1 MRNKIMLFGSA
12 LLFIT
17 ITSFSQTKQYLYY
30 FDKNMNLTEQSKSIF
45 NGIGAKEDS
54 LFKLILFNATTKQLV
69 LTEHFTDSS
78 LKVSEG
84 LFQSYFRNVSV
95 ELEGNYL
102 EREKDGLWQEWD
114 SLGHLIDS
122 SVYNNGE
129 KILEVHFGYHK
140 NGKLDSFIVNNIKT
154 NQLKKIYYDD
164 SEKVVS
170 EVNFEGQ
177 KGLEKVFENGSIIKS
192 DSVFTRAEI
201 EAYFPGGNNAWNQ
214 YIMNQIQRHSNELT
228 NKDYGTCM
236 VKFIVGIDGRVTNV
250 EATTMQG
257 TKLAEIAVSAVQYG
271 PNWKPASQYGRLVK
285 AYRIQPVSV
294 TNPSQ

>member
-1 MRNKIMLFGSA
+1 VH
-12 LLFIT
+12 LFIT

-30 FDKNMNLTEQSKSIF
+30 FDKNINSTDQSKSIF
-45 NGIGAKEDS
+45 SGIGASEDS
-54 LFKLILFNATTKQLV
+54 LFKLILYNASTKHLI
-69 LTEHFTDSS
+69 LIEHFTDSS

-102 EREKDGLWQEWD
+102 GGKKEGLWQEWD

-122 SVYNNGE
+122 SVYNNDE
-129 KILEVHFGYHK
+129 KKLEVHFGYHK
-140 NGKLDSFIVNNIKT
+140 NGTLDSFIVNNIKT
-154 NQLKKIYYDD
+154 NELNKIYYND
-164 SEKVVS
+164 SGKVVS

-201 EAYFPGGNNAWNQ
+201 EAYFPGGNNAWSQ
-214 YIMNQIQRHSNELT
+214 YIINQIQRDLNELT
-228 NKDYGTCM
+228 NKDYGTCL

-250 EATTMQG
+250 EATTMKG

-271 PNWKPASQYGRLVK
+271 PKWKPASQYGKLVR
-285 AYRIQPVSV
+285 AYRIQPF
-294 TNPSQ
+294 TIANPN